1 MATRSPDLSQIQEQF
16 RLLVGE
22 VEEYA
27 IFMLDPEGHVTSWND
42 GAEKIKG
49 YTEGEIL
56 GTHFSVFYPEE
67 DRKGG
72 KPQRALDVVAQT
84 GEWVDEGWRIRKDG
98 SRFWARV
105 TITALRDEE
114 ERLRGYGKVTRDM
127 TERRHRELELEQQKS
142 RAEEAEQRARKENAL
157 LRLMQAVAETAND
170 ADTLDDAM
178 AEVLEEVCAHTGW
191 AIGHAYRRRGDDTF
205 APTSV
210 WHVADE
216 AQFAPFCEA
225 TNTMVVSE
233 GEGLP
238 GRAAVSDTPVWSAD
252 VQRDDTILR
261 SHVASELGI
270 QWGCAVPIRLD
281 GTTVSVLEFFSG
293 EAEPHDEQLMQA
305 MESVGVQLSRVA
317 ERQQARETLQASE
330 ERYRSLKENA
340 VDGIVISDQE
350 GRIVDWNP
358 GARDIFGYDR
368 EEILGRAVE
377 VLMPGRHTE
386 AHRRGMERLREGG
399 RGRMLGK
406 TLELEGL
413 RKDGEEFPLELSLSS
428 WTAGGERYFAAII
441 RDITQRRQLEKEII
455 RVQDEEQERLG
466 RELHDG
472 VGSLLTAANIVVSG
486 LSEDRKQGETID
498 PADLD
503 KATDYIKRA
512 GEEVRALSHGL
523 SPVGLERGLA
533 PALDDLAAQAEV
545 RGDLTCTLSVDDDI
559 PELVEDI
566 ARHLYRIAQEAV
578 GNAIKHGHPDRIDV
592 RLTNDDGIELTIE
605 DDGRGYSNTDGD
617 GTGLGM
623 RTMRHRTS
631 LIGGTLTVEA
641 GAAGGTIVRCRLPKA
656 ARRTG

>member
-114 ERLRGYGKVTRDM
+114 GRLRGYGKVTRDM
-127 TERRHRELELEQQKS
+127 TERRQRELELERQKS
-142 RAEEAEQRARKENAL
+142 RAEEAEERARRENAL

-178 AEVLEEVCAHTGW
+178 TEVLEEVCAHTGW
-191 AIGHAYRRRGDDTF
+191 AIGHAYRRTGDDTF
-205 APTSV
+205 TPTSA
-210 WHVADE
+210 WHLADE
-216 AQFAPFCEA
+216 DRFAPFCEA

-238 GRAAVSDTPVWSAD
+238 GRAAVSDTPVWSAG
-252 VQRDDTILR
+252 VQRDDTMLR
-261 SHVASELGI
+261 SQVASELGI

-281 GTTVSVLEFFSG
+281 GTTVSVLEFFSE
-293 EAEPHDEQLMQA
+293 EAEPYDEQLMQA
-305 MESVGVQLSRVA
+305 MQSVGVQLARVA

-330 ERYRSLKENA
+330 ERYRSLTENA

-350 GRIVDWNP
+350 GRIVDWNS
-358 GARDIFGYDR
+358 GAKDIFGYDR
-368 EEILGRAVE
+368 AEILGRAVE

-472 VGSLLTAANIVVSG
+472 VGSLLTAASIVVSG
-486 LSEDRKQGETID
+486 LSEDRKDGERID

-533 PALDDLAAQAEV
+533 PSLDDLAAQAEV

-559 PELVEDI
+559 PELVEDT

-592 RLTNDDGIELTIE
+592 RLTNEDGLVLVVE

-641 GAAGGTIVRCRLPKA
+641 GAAGGTVVRCRLPKA